1 MLGRRVRKERPNN
14 QSVRGRRGRIR
25 NRNISNNFYSA
36 EDELLESLLLS
47 LIPENKAK
55 KNENKN
61 QLSLYDF
68 KKNNL
73 IKLLFTIFELF

>member
-1 MLGRRVRKERPNN
+1 MHGRRVRRERPNN

-36 EDELLESLLLS
+36 EDNILESLLLS

-55 KNENKN
+55 KMKTKINYHYMILKRT
-61 QLSLYDF
+61 
-68 KKNNL
+68 
-73 IKLLFTIFELF
+73 ILLN